1 MNNPFGISDK
11 SFEILLNIMKSYPQ
25 IEEAFIFGS
34 RAKGNYKH
42 GSDIDIALKGEKLS
56 NDIIWDIT
64 ALLNNE
70 MPIPYK
76 TDVLAVNDSLS
87 SGLADH
93 IRRVGISF
101 YRVKGCLKGDMF
113 NAGNSE
119 CKIR

>member
-11 SFEILLNIMKSYPQ
+11 SFEILLDVMKSYPQ

-42 GSDIDIALKGEKLS
+42 GSDIDIAIKGEEIS
-56 NDIIWDIT
+56 NELVWDIA

-76 TDVLAVNDSLS
+76 VDVIAVNDNLPFS
-87 SGLADH
+87 LADH
-93 IRRVGISF
+93 IRRVGILF
-101 YRVKGCLKGDMF
+101 YK
-113 NAGNSE
+113 NE
-119 CKIR
+119 P

>member
-1 MNNPFGISDK
+1 MRLSQNFYGRLSK
-11 SFEILLNIMKSYPQ
+11 KRLLI
-25 IEEAFIFGS
+25 IFGS

-42 GSDIDIALKGEKLS
+42 GRDIDIALKGEKLS
-56 NDIIWDIT
+56 DEIVWDIT

-70 MPIPYK
+70 VPIPYK

-101 YRVKGCLKGDMF
+101 YRVKGDMF

-119 CKIR
+119 CEIE

>member
-11 SFEILLNIMKSYPQ
+11 SFEILLNVMKSYPQ

-42 GSDIDIALKGEKLS
+42 GSDIDIALKGKELS
-56 NDIIWDIT
+56 NEIVWDIT

-76 TDVLAVNDSLS
+76 IDVLALNNSLLFS
-87 SGLADH
+87 LADH

-101 YRVKGCLKGDMF
+101 YKKVKQ
-113 NAGNSE
+113 
-119 CKIR
+119 RR